1 MLRILS
7 LSAVLLAPVAVIAQT
22 PVMINAVPA
31 NPVVKQITVPNGPA
45 VPDTAPA
52 EPAHPASYLLWPNG
66 APGSEAFKNEPEHVG
81 WREED
86 IVFPIVYN
94 IHDPNITPY
103 FPAKDKATGAAVII
117 APGGGHMQLTIGREG
132 YDLGQWLADHGV
144 AAFVLK
150 YRLARDTEGRRP
162 QPYTVM
168 DHALADAQR
177 SIRFVRSHAREWGI
191 DPNRVGFVGFSA
203 GAEVAIDTG
212 LSEGKGNPEATDP
225 IDRLDAHPNFLG
237 IAYGSAPQLR
247 PADWAPPAFF
257 PPSFLLCASND
268 PSPNVSGP
276 IGVTKIYLALKAAR
290 IPVELHIFEE
300 GGHGFGARVWD
311 YSVSNWPTLFRA
323 WMNDRGYLKKASN

>member
-1 MLRILS
+1 MRRILL
-7 LSAVLLAPVAVIAQT
+7 LSALVCLPLAASAQT

-31 NPVVKQITVPNGPA
+31 NPVVKQITVPNGPV
-45 VPDTAPA
+45 VPDAPPA
-52 EPAHPASYLLWPNG
+52 EPPHPASYLLWPAG

-103 FPAKDKATGAAVII
+103 LPAKDKATGCAVII

-177 SIRFVRSHAREWGI
+177 SIRFVRSHAAEWGI
-191 DPNRVGFVGFSA
+191 DPNRVGFIGFSA
-203 GAEVAIDTG
+203 GAEVAIDAG
-212 LSEGKGNPEATDP
+212 LAEGKGNPEAADP
-225 IDRLDAHPNFLG
+225 IDRLDGHPNFLG

-247 PADWAPPAFF
+247 PADWAPPANF

-268 PSPNVSGP
+268 PSANVSGP
-276 IGVTKIYLALKAAR
+276 IGVTKIYLALKTAK

-311 YSVSNWPTLFRA
+311 YSVSTWPSLFRA